1 VNNNDIGSK
10 VIINQDKTLS
20 EFINLKCL

>member
-10 VIINQDKTLS
+10 VIINQDRTLS